1 MHMKLIIFGATGS
14 VGKHLVAQAL
24 QHGHQVTAFVRD
36 AQKLSVVA
44 EAKLKIITGDV
55 LNLTSVEQAII
66 GQEAVLC
73 CLGAGRKGRVR
84 SEGTRNIVAAMQ
96 NAGVKRFI
104 CQSTL
109 GAGDS
114 WQNLNFLWKRIM
126 FGWLLKEAFE
136 DHQKQEAYVK
146 SSALDWTIVRP
157 GAFTNGAMTAMYNHG
172 FSAAEKGLTLKIS
185 RADVAHFMLA
195 QLASNQYLKK
205 TPGLS
210 Y

>member
-1 MHMKLIIFGATGS
+1 MKIVVFGATGS
-14 VGKHLVAQAL
+14 VGKHVVQQAL
-24 QHGHQVTAFVRD
+24 QQGHQVTAFVRD
-36 AQKLSVVA
+36 AQKLSEFA
-44 EAKLKIITGDV
+44 DENLHLLEGDV
-55 LNLTSVEQAII
+55 FDPVAVAKAIEH
-66 GQEAVLC
+66 QEAVLC
-73 CLGAGRKGRVR
+73 CLGAGRKGSVR
-84 SEGTRNIVAAMQ
+84 SEGTRNIVAAMER
-96 NAGVKRFI
+96 AGVKRFI

-136 DHQKQEAYVK
+136 DHQKQEVYVK
-146 SSALDWTIVRP
+146 SSASDWTIVRP
-157 GAFTNGAMTAMYNHG
+157 GAFTNGAMTVTYKHG
-172 FSAAEKGLTLKIS
+172 FSATEKGLTLKIS

-195 QLASNQYLKK
+195 QLDSQKYLHK